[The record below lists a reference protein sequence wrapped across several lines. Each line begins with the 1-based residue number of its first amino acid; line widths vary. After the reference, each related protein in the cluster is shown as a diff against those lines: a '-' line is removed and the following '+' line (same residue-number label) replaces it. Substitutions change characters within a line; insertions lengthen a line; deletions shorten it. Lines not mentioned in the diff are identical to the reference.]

1 MIEVKGGKFTHNFEL
16 MRNSNK
22 SSITLSRAP
31 HPEAEFN
38 KEGGGVGEGVCPPGL
53 AQIKEIKENDRLK
66 KFLFF
71 RF

>member
-1 MIEVKGGKFTHNFEL
+1 MIEVKCGKLTHNFEL

-31 HPEAEFN
+31 HLEAEFN
-38 KEGGGVGEGVCPPGL
+38 RKGGMGEGGLPAWFGRDLRNKKNNNG
-53 AQIKEIKENDRLK
+53 LK